1 MKSENNNSFTISTT
15 NGGDQEYIVFNKVQE
30 KEPSEDRLIKGSGYW
45 GMYNIENYKTVKN
58 PFDDSVQFSEPQ
70 DPLNAKFKAIYKEA
84 KDNRDAG
91 KFNEEPYYLTEDE
104 EYLTMCPLANMES
117 MTWKAI
123 EPVFDGSG
131 GNGGITISHA
141 KSAAGFFINCKK
153 LRWCYVAN
161 NLKVT
166 NRIKSIDAF
175 FSGCISLRAIKGLTT
190 WDITGLERLSNLF
203 FNCKSLEEI
212 NICNWNTSKI
222 IDMENAFGLCSNLKK
237 IHGVI
242 DLSSIETYDGMFTSC
257 NNLTDVKLKNVPEN
271 FDFGRAGLTPGQYEI
286 VDPFYIH
293 PTFYTFEHGSDN
305 RTSIV
310 ADWGE
315 EEEDEPQV

>member
-1 MKSENNNSFTISTT
+1 MKSENNNSFTISPT
-15 NGGDQEYIVFNKVQE
+15 NGGDQEYIIFNKVKE

-45 GMYNIENYKTVKN
+45 GMYNILNYQTVKN

-70 DPLNAKFKAIYKEA
+70 DPLNAKFKAIYKET
-84 KDNRDAG
+84 KDNHDAG
-91 KFNEEPYYLTEDE
+91 KFDTEPYYLTEDE
-104 EYLTMCPLANMES
+104 DYTNMAPLANMES

-123 EPVFDGSG
+123 EPIFGA
-131 GNGGITISHA
+131 NGGGISISYA
-141 KSAAGFFINCKK
+141 KTVSSFFMNCKK
-153 LRWCYVAN
+153 LRWCYVAK

-166 NRIKSIDAF
+166 NRIKAIDAL

-190 WDITGLERLSNLF
+190 WDITGLERLSSLF

-222 IDMENAFGLCSNLKK
+222 TDMENMFGLCSNLKK
-237 IHGVI
+237 IYGVI
-242 DLSSIETYDGMFTSC
+242 DLSSIENYNSMFSSC
-257 NNLTDVKLKNVPEN
+257 NNLTDVKLKNVPAD

-293 PTFYTFEHGSDN
+293 PTYYEFRHGGDTM
-305 RTSIV
+305 TSLV
-310 ADWGE
+310 ADWGT
-315 EEEDEPQV
+315 EEDDHL

>member
-1 MKSENNNSFTISTT
+1 MKSENNNSFTISPT
-15 NGGDQEYIVFNKVQE
+15 NGGDQEYIIFNKVKE
-30 KEPSEDRLIKGSGYW
+30 KEPSEDKLIKGSGYW
-45 GMYNIENYKTVKN
+45 GMYNILNYKTVKN
-58 PFDDSVQFSEPQ
+58 PFDDSVQFSEELQ
-70 DPLNAKFKAIYKEA
+70 DPLNAKFKAIYKEI
-84 KDNRDAG
+84 KDDQDAY
-91 KFNEEPYYLTEDE
+91 KVAEEPYYYLTEDE
-104 EYLTMCPLANMES
+104 DYTSMCPLANMES

-123 EPVFDGSG
+123 EPIFGANDGV
-131 GNGGITISHA
+131 TISHA
-141 KSAAGFFINCKK
+141 KSVAGFFINCKK
-153 LRWCYVAN
+153 LRWCDVTN

-190 WDITGLERLSNLF
+190 WDITSLERLSSLF

-212 NICNWNTSKI
+212 NISTWNTSKI
-222 IDMENAFGLCSNLKK
+222 KDMENTFGLCSNLKK

-257 NNLTDVKLKNVPEN
+257 SNLTDVKLKNVPEN

-293 PTFYTFEHGSDN
+293 PTFYTFGHGSDTM
-305 RTSIV
+305 TSLV
-310 ADWGE
+310 PDWGE
-315 EEEDEPQV
+315 EEEDQPMI